1 MFSIEGIGVEK
12 VGQSQSEG
20 PAKGN
25 NQRSVKF
32 HKPVIMWDML
42 SACHIQNDKLEAYPT
57 FKDAPELKSR
67 ANEQRRSATLAIRTS
82 PGSLQA
88 PNLLTAKFIKY
99 AKPQAHPFRL
109 FRVFR
114 GCNLKRRPR
123 TEVRDR

>member
-1 MFSIEGIGVEK
+1 MISIEGIGVEK

-32 HKPVIMWDML
+32 HKPVNKWDRL
-42 SACHIQNDKLEAYPT
+42 PACHVQNDRLEAYPT
-57 FKDAPELKSR
+57 FKDAPELKSG

-88 PNLLTAKFIKY
+88 PQFVDREINEIRETPSASFSFISR
-99 AKPQAHPFRL
+99 FSRL
-109 FRVFR
+109 
-114 GCNLKRRPR
+114 
-123 TEVRDR
+123 